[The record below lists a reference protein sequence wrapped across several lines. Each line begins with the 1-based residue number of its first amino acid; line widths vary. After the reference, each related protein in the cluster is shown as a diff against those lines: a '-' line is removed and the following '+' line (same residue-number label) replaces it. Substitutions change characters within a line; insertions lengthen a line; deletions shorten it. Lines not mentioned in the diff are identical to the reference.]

1 MCGSANN
8 QTIEIDY
15 AQELVL
21 HKFSLEIEEGDS
33 SKSVSLLLKLIKK
46 H

>member
-21 HKFSLEIEEGDS
+21 HKFSLEISGNEEGDS
-33 SKSVSLLLKLIKK
+33 
-46 H
+46 